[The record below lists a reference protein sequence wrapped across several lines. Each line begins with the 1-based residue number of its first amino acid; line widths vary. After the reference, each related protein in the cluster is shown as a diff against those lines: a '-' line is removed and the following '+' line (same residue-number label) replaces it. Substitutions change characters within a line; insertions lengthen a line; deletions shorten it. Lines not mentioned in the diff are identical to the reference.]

1 MVFAHA
7 KTKTILITRVL
18 KVRIMTSCQ
27 NTQRLTIKVY
37 MIITHLNNKDHS
49 YRLKKKQTRKQN
61 KIKYAECP
69 ILTRNPRS
77 FIFHFIRCVCL

>member
-37 MIITHLNNKDHS
+37 MIIYPFK
-49 YRLKKKQTRKQN
+49 
-61 KIKYAECP
+61 
-69 ILTRNPRS
+69 
-77 FIFHFIRCVCL
+77 